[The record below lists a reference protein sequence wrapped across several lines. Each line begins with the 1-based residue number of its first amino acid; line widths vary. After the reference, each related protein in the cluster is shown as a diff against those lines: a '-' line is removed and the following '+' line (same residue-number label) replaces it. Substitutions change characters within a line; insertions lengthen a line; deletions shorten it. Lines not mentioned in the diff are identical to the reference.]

1 LARYRK
7 ILVAFDGSPS
17 AANALEQALALP
29 ELAHGTMKVLAIVPP
44 YEGDL
49 ELVGVRDPEA
59 VMQGQI
65 DALRRAAS
73 AALGPAA
80 DRVAVVIEEG
90 KAYQKIV
97 EVAGDESCDL
107 VVMGRRGLRRLERM
121 LMGSVTARVI
131 AHSTKD
137 VLVVPRD
144 AAVALDDVVVATD
157 GSAHGEAALE
167 TAMYFARSHGG
178 AITAVAVAEM
188 YPESYAD
195 APRVV
200 EMREQQA
207 AAILGR
213 VAETA
218 ESAGYRVNTRLL
230 RGDPA
235 GEIVSYAK
243 ASGAGM
249 IFVGSRGRSG
259 LEKLLLGSVAEK
271 IIGLSHCPVYVA
283 KLRRQTHLRPV
294 NRAGPD

>member
-1 LARYRK
+1 MTRYRK

-17 AANALEQALALP
+17 AANALRQALALP
-29 ELAHGTMKVLAIVPP
+29 ELAYATVKVLAVVPP

-59 VMQGQI
+59 VMQGQS
-65 DALRRAAS
+65 DALVHAAN

-80 DRVAVVIEEG
+80 DRASIVVEQG

-97 EVAGDESCDL
+97 ETAADESCDL

-121 LMGSVTARVI
+121 LMGSVTARVL

-144 AAVALDDVVVATD
+144 AAVALDDLVVATD

-167 TAMYFARSHGG
+167 AAMYFARSRGG
-178 AITAVAVAEM
+178 AITAIAVAEM

-207 AAILGR
+207 AAVLDR

-218 ESAGYRVNTRLL
+218 EAAGYPVSTQVL

-243 ASGAGM
+243 ARGAGM

-271 IIGLSHCPVYVA
+271 VIGLSHCPVYVA
-283 KLRRQTHLRPV
+283 KLARRAHLRPV
-294 NRAGPD
+294 NRADPG